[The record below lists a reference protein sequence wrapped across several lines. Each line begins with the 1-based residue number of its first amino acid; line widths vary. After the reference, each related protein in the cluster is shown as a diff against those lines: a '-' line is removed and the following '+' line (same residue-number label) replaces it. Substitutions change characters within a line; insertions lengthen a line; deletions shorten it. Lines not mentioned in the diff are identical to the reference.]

1 MAADNRPPACR
12 SIFSLASEDV
22 LGFCPRE
29 KTKKNKTSEARLRIY
44 YKTHTHTHTLFSFR
58 ISVERYIIGA
68 IIRGDS
74 ADEAKFCQV
83 ACRTEAANLL

>member
-29 KTKKNKTSEARLRIY
+29 KQKKNKTSEARLRIY
-44 YKTHTHTHTLFSFR
+44 YKTHTLFSFR